1 MQAKSSIHRVR
12 SSTKVLAAM
21 AIASAFIAG
30 RAHASAIDVALANFS
45 TTTTTG
51 NATNSGINP
60 ITYTPVHVTIPVAS
74 GKTYDAADLTDTG
87 TTWNSLQSVSTTPT
101 TVSSGVTQVL
111 YEQNIP
117 LVDSSGATTS
127 VTLNASAIESNGKTD
142 AIHTGHNDAAG
153 AGTDGLAPGPS
164 TTLDGYG
171 TDAGAAH
178 LELMNTAWVANG
190 AAEGVSFTLNGL
202 TPDGSYDLYVYGAGT
217 VNGQGATFAM
227 AAANGGASATT
238 NSSTSSEYRSVFA
251 ADGVTPV
258 TAGESWNMLVGTAD
272 NSGSLTF
279 TAMASETTG
288 AVKPSI
294 DGFQIDAVPE
304 PGSLGLIALA
314 GLALRRRK

>member
-1 MQAKSSIHRVR
+1 
-12 SSTKVLAAM
+12 M
-21 AIASAFIAG
+21 AIASAFVAG
-30 RAHASAIDVALANFS
+30 RANASAIDVALANFS

-51 NATNSGINP
+51 NLTNSGINP
-60 ITYTPVHVTIPVAS
+60 ITYTPVHVSIPVAP

-87 TTWNSLQSVSTTPT
+87 TTWNSLQTVSTVPT
-101 TVSSGVTQVL
+101 TVSVGVTQVL

-127 VTLNASAIESNGKTD
+127 VTLNASAIESNGKAD

-202 TPDGSYDLYVYGAGT
+202 TAGGSYDLYVYGAGIA
-217 VNGQGATFAM
+217 NGQGATFTM
-227 AAANGGASATT
+227 ASANGSASAST
-238 NSSTSSEYRSVFA
+238 NSSTSSAFRSVFQ

-258 TAGESWNMLVGTAD
+258 AAGESWNVLAFNAD
-272 NSGSLTF
+272 SNGSATF
-279 TAMASETTG
+279 TALASETTG

-304 PGSLGLIALA
+304 PASLGLIALG
-314 GLALRRRK
+314 GLVLRRRK